1 MRRYTNYGFAAAP
14 AFLRREAAGAE
25 AESSHVPASRASI
38 PLPPA
43 GESSSS
49 DEAMVAADAIPAG
62 IVSSKVTSHEDY
74 VPDSD
79 IDMVI
84 AMVQE
89 RSVYTDNYDAEQ
101 CRKRGIQQQ
110 PILARHRQRE

>member
-1 MRRYTNYGFAAAP
+1 
-14 AFLRREAAGAE
+14 
-25 AESSHVPASRASI
+25 
-38 PLPPA
+38 
-43 GESSSS
+43 
-49 DEAMVAADAIPAG
+49 MVAADAIPAG

-101 CRKRGIQQQ
+101 CRKSGIQQQ
-110 PILARHRQRE
+110 PIPARHRQ